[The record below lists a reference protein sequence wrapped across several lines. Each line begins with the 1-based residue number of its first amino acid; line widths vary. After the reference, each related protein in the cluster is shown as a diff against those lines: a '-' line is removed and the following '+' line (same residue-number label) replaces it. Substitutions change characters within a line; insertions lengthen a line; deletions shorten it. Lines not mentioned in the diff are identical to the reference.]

1 MFRFADP
8 DFLYLLILLPLLVM
22 FYVYS
27 NYHRKKRIRQ
37 YGDPELLKELMPEVS
52 AYRPN
57 VKFWITWF
65 ALGLAIVMLARPQF
79 GTKME
84 KIKRSGIETIIALDI
99 SNSMLAEDV
108 VPNRLEKAKVLIS
121 RLVDGFQDDKVGLIV
136 FAGDAFTQ
144 LPITNDY
151 ISAKMFLESIS
162 PSLISSQGTN
172 IGEAIRLALKS
183 FTPKEKVGRV
193 IIIITDGENHEGG
206 ALEAAREAAEEGIKV
221 FVLGIG
227 SSDGAPIP
235 LESTNDYRRD
245 KNGDIIVTRLNEQ
258 MCREI
263 AQAGNAVYIRV
274 DNSSSAQSLLQKEI
288 GKLTKSD
295 LESTVY
301 SNYNEQFPAMA
312 WIIIVLL
319 IIEILILEKKNLL
332 FKNFK
337 LFR

>member
-8 DFLYLLILLPLLVM
+8 NFLYLLILLPLLVI

-27 NYHRKKRIRQ
+27 NYRRKKRMRQ
-37 YGDPELLKELMPEVS
+37 YGDLELLKELMPEVS
-52 AYRPN
+52 TYRPA
-57 VKFWITWF
+57 VKFWITWV

-108 VPNRLEKAKVLIS
+108 IPSRLAKAKTLIS
-121 RLVDGFQDDKVGLIV
+121 RLVSGFRDDKVGLIV

-183 FTPKEKVGRV
+183 FTPQEKVGRA

-206 ALEAAREAAEEGIKV
+206 ALEAAKEAAAEV
-221 FVLGIG
+221 
-227 SSDGAPIP
+227 
-235 LESTNDYRRD
+235 
-245 KNGDIIVTRLNEQ
+245 
-258 MCREI
+258 
-263 AQAGNAVYIRV
+263 
-274 DNSSSAQSLLQKEI
+274 
-288 GKLTKSD
+288 
-295 LESTVY
+295 
-301 SNYNEQFPAMA
+301 
-312 WIIIVLL
+312 
-319 IIEILILEKKNLL
+319 
-332 FKNFK
+332 
-337 LFR
+337 